1 MYIDQYTCSLL
12 KYDWHMLGRIGVTTT
27 GQRVAGMWKK
37 IGVEIG
43 GAFNEIIIF
52 EQDIG
57 KIEDC

>member
-1 MYIDQYTCSLL
+1 MFSIKICLAYAWQDRCDDNRSESC
-12 KYDWHMLGRIGVTTT
+12 RNVE
-27 GQRVAGMWKK
+27 K

>member
-1 MYIDQYTCSLL
+1 
-12 KYDWHMLGRIGVTTT
+12 VE
-27 GQRVAGMWKK
+27 K